1 MAAVAAVL
9 MVQVIGYATPL
20 LPYQASPVVV
30 AMGMVRVHLVVTDE
44 TEPAQNL
51 SPAGAL
57 RILLGTVEFP
67 SGGHSRPR
75 CLRAATIRSYREL
88 LGLGSDA
95 RRRRS
100 LGGYGASLGRQCP
113 QGSGL

>member
-1 MAAVAAVL
+1 
-9 MVQVIGYATPL
+9 
-20 LPYQASPVVV
+20 
-30 AMGMVRVHLVVTDE
+30 MGMLRANLVLNDE
-44 TEPAQNL
+44 TAPAQNL
-51 SPAGAL
+51 SLAGAL
-57 RILLGTVEFP
+57 RILPGAVKFP

-100 LGGYGASLGRQCP
+100 LGRYGASLGRQCP
-113 QGSGL
+113 